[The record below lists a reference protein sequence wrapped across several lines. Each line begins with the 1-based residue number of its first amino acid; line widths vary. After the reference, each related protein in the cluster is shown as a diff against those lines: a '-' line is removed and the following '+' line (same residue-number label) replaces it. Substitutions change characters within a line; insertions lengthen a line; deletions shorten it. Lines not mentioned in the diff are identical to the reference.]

1 MRKPLIIGNWKM
13 NTTLSDA
20 IVLTTAI
27 RNAAHELEEAEIV
40 LCPPFTWLVP
50 MQELLEH
57 APANLKLGAQNMW
70 FAEKGAMTGEI
81 SPLMLEGL
89 ASYVILGHSERR
101 MHFDES
107 NALINDKV
115 QAALLHK
122 IRPII
127 AVGEL
132 KKMPQV
138 KKGRG
143 RPSEISVKM
152 DILEELRAAL
162 RGVSAENVSK
172 VIIAYEPVWAIGTGT
187 PATGEYANE
196 MAFKLRKV
204 LSDKYGDEIA
214 QEIRILYGG
223 SVDSENIKDFVYQP
237 EIDGAL
243 VGGASLKA
251 NEFIKICEKIAGR
264 EEE

>member
-27 RNAAHELEEAEIV
+27 RNAAHEIEEVEIV
-40 LCPPFTWLVP
+40 LCPPCVWLVP
-50 MQELLEH
+50 MQELLER
-57 APANLKLGAQNMW
+57 APKNLKLGAQNMW
-70 FAEKGAMTGEI
+70 FADKGAMTGEV

-89 ASYVILGHSERR
+89 AKFVILGHSERR
-101 MHFDES
+101 MHFGES

-115 QAALLHK
+115 QAALDHK
-122 IRPII
+122 ITPII

-132 KKMPQV
+132 KKMSVQ
-138 KKGRG
+138 KRG
-143 RPSEISVKM
+143 GQPSEVNIKLDVIEQLK
-152 DILEELRAAL
+152 AAL
-162 RGVSAENVSK
+162 KGVSPENAKKIV
-172 VIIAYEPVWAIGTGT
+172 VAYEPVWAIGTGT

-196 MAFKLRKV
+196 VAFKLRKV
-204 LSDKYGDEIA
+204 LIDKFGDEIA

-223 SVDSENIKDFVYQP
+223 SVDSQNIREFIYQP

-243 VGGASLKA
+243 AGGTSLKA
-251 NEFIKICEKIAGR
+251 GEFIKICEKAAGR